1 MNIEI
6 KKSQKPVKYEDA
18 LTFMEKRLY
27 EINKND
33 SNDLI
38 WILEHEEIYTAG
50 TSFKEKEILD
60 KSIKI
65 IKTNRG
71 GKITYHGP
79 GQLICY
85 FVINLKKRKKDIRK
99 FISVIEKTIIDT
111 IKSAKKTLRLSTYAL
126 SNAESGIGKQVV
138 DELVNASQEGV
149 EITILQQDEDRDQA
163 VVSLTETREMVVE
176 EEEALELEEGEEG
189 EEGEVEATEGTEE
202 DSDTPT
208 EDKESDS
215 SEEEQKE

>member
-18 LTFMEKRLY
+18 LTFMEQRLR
-27 EINKND
+27 EIDEKK
-33 SNDLI
+33 SEDLI

-50 TSFKEKEILD
+50 TSYKETEILD

-85 FVINLKKRKKDIRK
+85 FVIDLKKRNRDIRK
-99 FISVIEKTIIDT
+99 FISTIEKTIINTLKYYNIETFADKKNIGIWYNYNKQ
-111 IKSAKKTLRLSTYAL
+111 IKKIAAIGVRVSKWIAYHGFSINIKNDLKRYEAIIPC
-126 SNAESGIGKQVV
+126 GI
-138 DELVNASQEGV
+138 
-149 EITILQQDEDRDQA
+149 
-163 VVSLTETREMVVE
+163 
-176 EEEALELEEGEEG
+176 
-189 EEGEVEATEGTEE
+189 
-202 DSDTPT
+202 
-208 EDKESDS
+208 EDKGVTNL
-215 SEEEQKE
+215 KEIEDQNYKELGDKLVENFILNLKN

>member
-38 WILEHEEIYTAG
+38 WILEHDEIYTAG

-65 IKTNRG
+65 IQTNRG

-99 FISVIEKTIIDT
+99 FISIIEKTIIDT
-111 IKSAKKTLRLSTYAL
+111 IKFYKIDTFADKKNIGIWYKNNNEIKKVAAIGVRVSKWVAYHGFSINVNNDLNKY
-126 SNAESGIGKQVV
+126 NAIIPCGI
-138 DELVNASQEGV
+138 
-149 EITILQQDEDRDQA
+149 
-163 VVSLTETREMVVE
+163 
-176 EEEALELEEGEEG
+176 
-189 EEGEVEATEGTEE
+189 
-202 DSDTPT
+202 
-208 EDKESDS
+208 EDKGVTSLKKIKNQNYDNLENKLVEYFISNLKNS
-215 SEEEQKE
+215 TF